1 MADFVIVAQVK
12 DFPSTNLMAV
22 KVGDHDVL
30 LAKMGSEVYA
40 LGDTCPHRG
49 CSLAEGEIQDESVV
63 CGCHGSAFNVK
74 TGGVEAPPTVE
85 GVPTYQVRVE
95 GDDVLVAV

>member
-12 DFPSTNLMAV
+12 DFPSTNLMVV
-22 KVGDHDVL
+22 KVRDQDVL
-30 LAKMGSEVYA
+30 LAKMGSDVYA

-49 CSLAEGEIQDESVV
+49 CSLAEGEIEDELVV

-74 TGGVEAPPTVE
+74 TGNVEAAPAVE
-85 GVPTYQVRVE
+85 GVPIYQVRVE
-95 GDDVLVAV
+95 GDDVLVAL